1 MLQIPNI
8 VKNPRIWIPPI
19 IASALL
25 GPLATTVFQ
34 MTNNKIGA
42 GMGTSGLV
50 GQFATLEVMGASGW
64 TGILLLHFALPAIT
78 SLIIAEFMRKK
89 GWIAPGD
96 MRLP

>member
-1 MLQIPNI
+1 
-8 VKNPRIWIPPI
+8 
-19 IASALL
+19 
-25 GPLATTVFQ
+25 
-34 MTNNKIGA
+34 
-42 GMGTSGLV
+42 
-50 GQFATLEVMGASGW
+50 MGASGW